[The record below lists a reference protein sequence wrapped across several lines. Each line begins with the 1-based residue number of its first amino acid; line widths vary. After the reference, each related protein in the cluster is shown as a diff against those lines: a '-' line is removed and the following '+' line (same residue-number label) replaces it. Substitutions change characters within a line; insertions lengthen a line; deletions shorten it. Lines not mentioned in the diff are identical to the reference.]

1 MPFSERSTQYGS
13 HERAGDARSR
23 VPGAK
28 RTLLRSPA
36 ARMRILAGWLLL
48 CVLAGAWAEERRFF
62 IDARGDD
69 QGLAQHTVNAFFQD
83 RDGIIWIATQGGLN
97 AYDGYRYQ
105 LYQHDA
111 DDANSLP
118 DDFITAIAQDSQDR
132 LWLGSATAGITSL
145 DPASGKVVRAVL
157 PEGTAD
163 RERRGAIKALAFDR
177 RRGLWLGTAAGIE
190 LFDVDNRSR
199 RELFRFD
206 SAQGDD
212 QVSAL
217 ACAADG
223 TLWAATTS
231 GLLRIAPGSD
241 HADAI
246 AADALGSATALFV
259 AADGVVFA
267 GTRSGLFR
275 VDAAANRAERL
286 WPHSQQA
293 DVSRDADVRSIVQD
307 ASGRLWLAIAGAG
320 LAIVDARSGAGET
333 LQREPDMPGSL
344 PENNNGVLFV
354 DRSGLLWIGGTTRG
368 FATVDPRG
376 ATFRYVAD
384 LSAEP
389 IESASND
396 VRAIWEDEHGYL
408 WLGTHG
414 DGLRRYDRASGK
426 FDSFDDVVAQ
436 SSAPASG
443 PPPSITALRAANGGG
458 FWIGS
463 DRGVH
468 RLDADRR
475 HATALPIDPGRTRG
489 LPSPHVSALLP
500 AHDGSLW
507 IGTADSGI
515 ARWWPDEK
523 RWEYFRHE
531 DADDSLVHDSVL
543 SLLEDRDGRIW
554 IGTLAG
560 LSLYDARAKSMR
572 NFRSDAGDAHSLS
585 GDAISAMLQTRDG
598 TLWIG
603 TRSGLNRLDA
613 EPGRGGAHFTH
624 FQVRDGLA
632 SAAINGLLED
642 RNGVLWLSTNR
653 GISSFDR
660 EHELFHNFS
669 LKDGLQGLEFN
680 AGAALALSNGELAFG
695 GGDGLNLLDPASIQL
710 SRYAAPVAITAIQV
724 DRSARRIPPGGDDL
738 VMSQSDRVV
747 RFEFAAL
754 DYTAPQRNEFSFR
767 LYGFDDAWTRAGT
780 RHEATY
786 TNLPAGDYRFEVRG
800 SNHDGVWNDRS
811 ASAGLVVERVWWA
824 RPLMLALYTA
834 LALLAIARMSH
845 EHVRRREQERAHHR
859 ALTERENRLRLAL
872 WGSGDEFWDWDL
884 RQDELVATG
893 VGDILS
899 GVSADRPASTSR
911 WIDAN
916 VHPDDRAAL
925 DERIADHL
933 AGRTGQLESEHR
945 LRGRD
950 GQWLWVHVRG
960 KIVEYDED
968 GKALRMCGT
977 VRDVSSSRA
986 AERERRIAAEV
997 IDSMTEAVCVTDLEF
1012 RFTSINRAFARMTGY
1027 DESAAIGQSAALLD
1041 CDRHPPE
1048 YYQAMRDQ
1056 FVRNGH
1062 WRGELWQKRHDG
1074 TEFLCW
1080 LEISAVLDSD
1090 GTRTHYVCV
1099 MNDITDRKRAEQELR
1114 YLANYDPMTGL
1125 PNRALLSERLTQ
1137 AIVRARRRRRCVAVL
1152 FLDLDRFKHIN
1163 DSMGHAAGDRTLRA
1177 AGARLRERVALTD
1190 TVARIGGD
1198 EFTVVLENVERAE
1211 DAEACAR
1218 DLLHAFVVPLHLES
1232 GEEVV
1237 ISPSI
1242 GISLYPDHGQA
1253 PDELLKFADTAMYQ
1267 AKESGRNTYMMY
1279 APAMDAAARSRANLI
1294 AALHRGLERNEF
1306 SVVYQPTL
1314 SLNTG
1319 AITGVEALLR
1329 WHSEE
1334 LGQIPPS
1341 IFIPLAEESGL
1352 IMSIGDFV
1360 LDAACAQLRRWHDEG
1375 LAHLTVAVNLSMLQL
1390 LRGELTSRLAQVLAS
1405 HGVRADRL
1413 ELELTESVVMAAA
1426 ERSAGTLDELK
1437 AIGVMLAID
1446 DFGTGYS
1453 SLSYLKRLPIDTL
1466 KIDRAFVGDIT
1477 TDPDDEAI
1485 TATIIAMAHSL
1496 GLNVVAE
1503 GVETAQQFEY
1513 LHLRGCDEIQG
1524 FWFSAPLE
1532 PEACL
1537 AFLTRHQRSR
1547 SQPAPA

>member
-1 MPFSERSTQYGS
+1 MPFSEWSTQYGR
-13 HERAGDARSR
+13 HERAWRARRHASGASR
-23 VPGAK
+23 S
-28 RTLLRSPA
+28 LLRWPPA
-36 ARMRILAGWLLL
+36 PFRILAGLLLL
-48 CVLAGAWAEERRFF
+48 CVLAAASAEERRFF
-62 IDARGDD
+62 IDARGND
-69 QGLAQHTVNAFFQD
+69 QGLAQHSVNAFFQD
-83 RDGIIWIATQGGLN
+83 RDGFIWIATQGGLN

-118 DDFITAIAQDSQDR
+118 DTFITAIAQDSQDC
-132 LWLGSATAGITSL
+132 LWLGSATADITSL
-145 DPASGKVVRAVL
+145 DPVSGKVVHAAL
-157 PEGTAD
+157 PANTTD
-163 RERRGAIKALAFDR
+163 RERRGAIKALAFDH

-190 LFDVDNRSR
+190 LFNVDNRSR

-206 SAQGDD
+206 RAHDSD

-217 ACAADG
+217 VCAADG
-223 TLWAATTS
+223 TLWAATTI

-246 AADALGSATALFV
+246 AADTLANVTALAI
-259 AADGVVFA
+259 AADGAIFA

-275 VDAAANRAERL
+275 VDAARNRAERL
-286 WPHSQQA
+286 WPVGQPPAPREA
-293 DVSRDADVRSIVQD
+293 DIRSIVQD
-307 ASGRLWLAIAGAG
+307 AGGRLWLALAGAG
-320 LAIVDARSGAGET
+320 LAIVDPRSGSSER
-333 LQREPDMPGSL
+333 LQRDPDMPGSL
-344 PENNNGVLFV
+344 PENSNSVLFV
-354 DRSGLLWIGGTTRG
+354 DRSGLLWIGGSTRG

-376 ATFRYVAD
+376 ATFRYVVD
-384 LSAEP
+384 LSDEP
-389 IESASND
+389 IESSSND
-396 VRAIWEDEHGYL
+396 VRAIWEDEQGRL
-408 WLGTHG
+408 WLGTRG

-426 FDSFDDVVAQ
+426 FDSFDDVLARA
-436 SSAPASG
+436 SASAAGAPR
-443 PPPSITALRAANGGG
+443 SITALRATNGGAL
-458 FWIGS
+458 WIGS

-468 RLDADRR
+468 LLDADRR
-475 HATALPIDPGRTRG
+475 RATALPIDPGRVHG

-500 AHDGSLW
+500 ALDDSLW
-507 IGTADSGI
+507 IGTADSGV
-515 ARWWPDEK
+515 ARWWPDER

-531 DADDSLVHDSVL
+531 DAGDSLVHDSVL

-560 LSLYDARAKSMR
+560 LSVYDGHAKSMR
-572 NFRSDAGDAHSLS
+572 SFRSVPGDAHSLS

-613 EPGRGGAHFTH
+613 ESGHGGAHFTH
-624 FQVRDGLA
+624 FQSRDGLA
-632 SAAINGLLED
+632 GAAINGLLED

-680 AGAALALSNGELAFG
+680 AGAAEALGNGELAFG

-710 SRYAAPVAITAIQV
+710 SRYAAPIAITAIQV
-724 DRSARRIPPGGDDL
+724 DRSARRIPPGGEDL

-767 LYGFDDAWTRAGT
+767 LHGFDDVWTRAGT

-811 ASAGLVVERVWWA
+811 ASVALVVDRVWWA
-824 RPLMLALYTA
+824 RPLMLALYVA
-834 LALLAIARMSH
+834 LALLVIARMSH

-884 RQDELVATG
+884 RSDKLVATG
-893 VGDILS
+893 VGDIL
-899 GVSADRPASTSR
+899 GGASAEHPASTSR

-916 VHPDDRAAL
+916 VHPDDRDAV
-925 DERIADHL
+925 DRGIADHIS
-933 AGRTGQLESEHR
+933 GRTAQLELEHR
-945 LRGRD
+945 LRSRNGA
-950 GQWLWVHVRG
+950 WLWVQVRG
-960 KIVEYDED
+960 KIVEHDED

-1012 RFTSINRAFARMTGY
+1012 RFASINRAFTRMTGY
-1027 DESAAIGQSAALLD
+1027 DESAAIGRSAALLN

-1048 YYQAMRDQ
+1048 HYQAMRDQ

-1062 WRGELWQKRHDG
+1062 WRGELWQKRQDG

-1080 LEISAVLDSD
+1080 LEISAVLDS
-1090 GTRTHYVCV
+1090 GGERTHYVGV

-1114 YLANYDPMTGL
+1114 YLANYDTMTGL

-1137 AIVRARRRRRCVAVL
+1137 AIVRARHRRRHVAVL
-1152 FLDLDRFKHIN
+1152 FLDLDRFKHVN

-1177 AGARLRERVALTD
+1177 AGARLREHIALTD

-1198 EFTVVLENVERAE
+1198 EFTVVMENLERAL
-1211 DAEACAR
+1211 DAESSAR
-1218 DLLHAFVVPLHLES
+1218 DLLRAFVAPLHLES

-1253 PDELLKFADTAMYQ
+1253 PDELLKFADTAMYL
-1267 AKESGRNTYMMY
+1267 AKESGRNTYMVY

-1294 AALHRGLERNEF
+1294 AALHRGLERGEF
-1306 SVVYQPTL
+1306 SVVYQPKL

-1319 AITGVEALLR
+1319 SVTGVEALLR

-1334 LGQIPPS
+1334 LGEISPS

-1375 LAHLTVAVNLSMLQL
+1375 LAHLSVAVNLSMLQL
-1390 LRGELTSRLAQVLAS
+1390 LRGELTGRLREMLAS

-1485 TATIIAMAHSL
+1485 TSTIIAMAHSL

-1537 AFLTRHQRSR
+1537 AFLGRHQRSR